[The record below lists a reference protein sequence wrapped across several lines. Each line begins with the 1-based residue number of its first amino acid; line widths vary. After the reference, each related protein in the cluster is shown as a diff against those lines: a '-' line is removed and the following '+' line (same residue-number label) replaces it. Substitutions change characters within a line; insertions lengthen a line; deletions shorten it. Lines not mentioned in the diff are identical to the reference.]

1 MTHAVVRLAVL
12 GDPLRYT
19 RSPDLHRAGAEAV
32 GLACESEALRTP
44 AAELPATLARLAAD
58 GYLGCNLTMP
68 LKEPV
73 LACLRTVG
81 ATARRARSV
90 NTVTFRA
97 DGAHGESTDGAGFL
111 DLLASLDRKALGAR
125 VVCLGSGGAVRSL
138 ALTLADAG
146 AAPTR
151 IVSRREPGDEEAWGG
166 ALGARWSAWGSAAAR
181 EAVGTADVLVNG
193 TPLGGEALAGVL
205 DDAAHGTLVVDLAYA
220 ETVTPWVLEARQRGL
235 ESVDGLGLL
244 VHQARH
250 ALSIWFQREVPL
262 APLAAAVGWPR

>member
-1 MTHAVVRLAVL
+1 MKRGVVRLAVL

-19 RSPDLHRAGAEAV
+19 RSPDLHRAGAQAL

-44 AAELPATLARLAAD
+44 PTELPATLERLAAG

-68 LKEPV
+68 LKETA
-73 LACLRTVG
+73 LACLRTVS

-90 NTVTFRA
+90 NTVTFHP
-97 DGAHGESTDGAGFL
+97 DGAHGESTDGAGFV
-111 DLLASLDRKALGAR
+111 DLLASLDRKTAGAR
-125 VVCLGSGGAVRSL
+125 IVCLGSGGAVRSL
-138 ALTLADAG
+138 ALAMSDAG

-151 IVSRREPGDEEAWGG
+151 VVSRREPGAEEAWGG

-181 EAVGTADVLVNG
+181 EAVSSADVLVNG
-193 TPLGGEALAGVL
+193 TPLGGEALSGVL
-205 DDAAHGTLVVDLAYA
+205 DDAARGTLVVDLTYA
-220 ETVTPWVLEARQRGL
+220 DAITPWVLEARQRGL

>member
-1 MTHAVVRLAVL
+1 MKRAVVRLAVL

-44 AAELPATLARLAAD
+44 LGELPATLERLAAG

-68 LKEPV
+68 LKETV
-73 LACLRTVG
+73 LECLRTVS

-90 NTVTFRA
+90 NTVTFHPE
-97 DGAHGESTDGAGFL
+97 GAHGETTDGAGFV
-111 DLLASLDRKALGAR
+111 DLLASLDRKPSGIR
-125 VVCLGSGGAVRSL
+125 VVCLGSGGAVRGL
-138 ALTLADAG
+138 ALALADAG
-146 AAPTR
+146 AAPMLV
-151 IVSRREPGDEEAWGG
+151 VSRREPATEEAWGG

-181 EAVGTADVLVNG
+181 EAVSSADVLVNG
-193 TPLGGEALAGVL
+193 TPLGGEALSMVL
-205 DDAAHGTLVVDLAYA
+205 DDATRGTLVVDLTYA
-220 ETVTPWVLEARQRGL
+220 EAVTPWVLEARQRGL

-250 ALSIWFQREVPL
+250 ALHSLHAQDAQLV
-262 APLAAAVGWPR
+262 VGWPR

>member
-1 MTHAVVRLAVL
+1 MKQAVVRLAVL

-19 RSPDLHRAGAEAV
+19 RSPDLHRAGAQAV

-44 AAELPATLARLAAD
+44 ASELRATLERLAAS

-68 LKEPV
+68 LKEPA
-73 LACLRTVG
+73 LACLHSVS
-81 ATARRARSV
+81 APARRARSV
-90 NTVTFRA
+90 NTVTFHS
-97 DGAHGESTDGAGFL
+97 DGAHGDSTDGAGFV
-111 DLLASLDRKALGAR
+111 DLLASLDRDATGTRVLCLGA
-125 VVCLGSGGAVRSL
+125 GGAVRSL
-138 ALTLADAG
+138 ALALADAG
-146 AAPTR
+146 SPATR
-151 IVSRREPGDEEAWGG
+151 VVSRREPGAEEAWGG

-181 EAVGTADVLVNG
+181 EAVGTADVIVNG
-193 TPLGGEALAGVL
+193 TPLGGEQLAGVL
-205 DDAAHGTLVVDLAYA
+205 DDAKRGTLVVDLTYA
-220 ETVTPWVLEARQRGL
+220 EAVTPWVLEARRRGL